1 MWARKQ
7 VAAILVLVSLVVS
20 AGAIVFVVSAPS
32 ASGLVPF
39 HSYSELTDFVTGA
52 HASQQSDYGGSGLFA
67 GPARGPNASPTMGLP
82 AGASPPSYSG
92 TNIQVAGVDELDMV
106 KTDGTYIYIVS
117 QGELDILLAY
127 PATDLHVASRVPL
140 GNLTQSVTGTNVTHS
155 VGLFLSGTKLLAVAD
170 AYPNRWGTPDP
181 ILVASPTLAAPTTS
195 TVAAFVSSQIT
206 FAFLFDVT
214 DPGSPVL
221 EHTIGITGSTATG
234 RMIGSTVYLVTNE
247 WIRQVNDTYPPPQTC
262 TDGTCRDLSPG
273 EILRDPQSADAWDYT
288 NLLAIDLTTGDSR
301 PMSIVTGGSSVLY
314 MSPTAL
320 YLAFYKW
327 FVPSVGPLP
336 MMIPIRT
343 DASWTTIYKL
353 VADGLTVQAVASGNV
368 PGSLLNQY
376 SMDESNGYL
385 RVATT
390 VRDFSGNGTTV
401 TNDVYVFDPSLALVG
416 SVTGLAPGESIFAV
430 RFLGDR
436 AYVVTFRKIDPLFVI
451 DLSDP
456 TSPKVSG
463 FLEMPGFSEYLYPLD
478 AGHLVGVG
486 KDALPADE
494 GNFSWYQGLK
504 LGLYNV
510 TNPTAPSETANVTIG
525 DRGTQ
530 SEVLNDPHAFL
541 YVPDRQY
548 VVLPVDLAIV
558 DPNDYPGGIPAYA
571 WGQVVWQGAY
581 VYRVNETTGFE
592 YVGRIAH
599 GNGTV
604 DPNSGWYGSAIQIR
618 RSLYIGDILYTI
630 SETEVHANSLAD
642 LSEVA
647 AVVYASPPACQYYCP
662 IAVA

>member
-52 HASQQSDYGGSGLFA
+52 HASQQSAYGGSGLFA

-262 TDGTCRDLSPG
+262 TDGTCRDLSPD
-273 EILRDPQSADAWDYT
+273 EIFRDPQSVDAWDYT

-301 PMSIVTGGSSVLY
+301 PLSIVTGGSSVLY

>member
-52 HASQQSDYGGSGLFA
+52 HASQQSAYGGSGLFA